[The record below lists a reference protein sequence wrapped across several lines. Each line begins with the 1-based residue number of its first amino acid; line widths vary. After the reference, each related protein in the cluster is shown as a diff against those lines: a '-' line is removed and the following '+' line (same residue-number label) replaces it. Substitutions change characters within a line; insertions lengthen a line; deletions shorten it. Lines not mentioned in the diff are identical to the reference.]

1 MRLTAIKL
9 AGFKS
14 FVDPTLLRLNSNLT
28 GIVGPNGCGK
38 SNVIDAVRWVTGE
51 SSAKQLR
58 GEALEDVIFNG
69 SKARKPV
76 GRASIELLFDNAAGK
91 LGGQYASFNEISIR
105 RELARDGGSQYYINN
120 ARSRRRDVVDLFL
133 GTGLGGKSNYAVIEQ
148 GAVNRLV
155 EAKPEDM
162 RNVLEEAAGISKYKE
177 RRRETENRIR
187 HTRENLDRLNDL
199 VSEVTQRL
207 AQLQRQAANAEKYK
221 QYKSEERTLRAQLL
235 ALRWRA
241 LDVEAQ
247 RQEAILGERRREL
260 EVAQAGARE
269 AQARRENQRQEQ
281 QTMAHNCQR
290 LQADFYSAESD
301 VARVEQSL
309 AHAREL
315 QQVREKELEDLRRNQ
330 AELTERIAAETS
342 AKEATQ
348 QQITSQSQS
357 LESVDKEEAAAREQL
372 ELAQRELQVGEQD
385 WDALNNT
392 DGNPLQRAETERT
405 RVEHLEQG
413 IAALGQRLD
422 RQLAERQR
430 LDGESPSQSL
440 TDAQALVNRLA
451 SEMTGLRDDYS
462 AAETEVARLRES
474 RSEIDGVLNKT
485 RQTLASAQ
493 GRLTSLEALQQA
505 ALREDDTDLQHW
517 LETRQWD
524 DVTRVAHKV
533 RVSQG
538 WETAAEAALGGFI
551 RALAVPEFESRI
563 AALSQWPEH
572 AMTLLAGDAKG
583 DIGRG
588 DAGPPNARS
597 LAGVLDGPLP
607 LRRLAQRIYL
617 VEDDTAARKGQPS
630 LSEGQML
637 VTRAG
642 VCYGPGWVRTPRISN
657 PEEGLLKREQ
667 NIAELKK
674 QIAALQ
680 ASEQDKQTQME
691 DLRRRLQGAEEQRS
705 TQAARMDELRRR
717 HGESL
722 AERQGLQVRVEQIQR
737 RRKELDEEIDD
748 LRKQQSESE
757 TNLKTTRERLD
768 AVAGAARDHVQ
779 CRQSAQERLQKL
791 REQLN
796 TARSQRELSAE
807 RRQALQLD
815 LGGHRSALQA
825 TEERL
830 KELAERDTR
839 INERLQTLSH
849 EITEFKAPDAE
860 NQKTRTDTQARRDE
874 VRRALE
880 QARAQLAE
888 IEGRAEE
895 QARNAQAAEQSV
907 EGAREH
913 LQQAQVA
920 FETAAVRRQTLE
932 EQLAEVGHTPQAL
945 CEQLDESAQ
954 APEWEHKIESVER
967 RISRLG
973 AINLAAIEEF
983 EHEKEREVYL
993 QGQHTDLT
1001 EALNTLEQAIAKIDR
1016 ETRTRFRETFEKV
1029 NLRFAEMFPVLFGGG
1044 EARLELT
1051 EDDLLE
1057 TGVRVMAR
1065 PPGKRNASIQMLSGG
1080 EKALTAVA
1088 LLFALF
1094 ELNPAPFCMLDEIDA
1109 PLDDANVA
1117 RFCDLVRKMSEH
1129 VQFIVI
1135 THNKL
1140 TMELVQQLHG
1150 VTMAEPGVS
1159 RLVSVDIDQALA
1171 MAS

>member
-14 FVDPTLLRLNSNLT
+14 FVDPTHLRLNSNLT

-76 GRASIELLFDNAAGK
+76 GRASIELLFDNSAGK
-91 LGGQYASFNEISIR
+91 LGGQYASFSEISIR
-105 RELARDGGSQYYINN
+105 RELARDGASQYYINS

-199 VSEVTQRL
+199 VAEVTQRL

-221 QYKSEERTLRAQLL
+221 QFKSEERTLRAQLL

-241 LDVEAQ
+241 LDTEAQ
-247 RQEAILGERRREL
+247 RQEVTLGERRREL
-260 EVAQAGARE
+260 EGAQTTARE

-281 QTMAHNCQR
+281 QTLAHQCQR
-290 LQADFYSAESD
+290 LQADFYSAESE
-301 VARVEQSL
+301 VARVEQAL

-315 QQVREKELEDLRRNQ
+315 LQVREKERDDLKRTGT
-330 AELTERIAAETS
+330 ELDERAATEKS
-342 AKEATQ
+342 AKDSLE
-348 QQITSQSQS
+348 QQITGQAQS
-357 LESVDKEEAAAREQL
+357 LDAVDKQEASAREQL
-372 ELAQRELQVGEQD
+372 ELAQRELQAGEQD
-385 WDALNNT
+385 WDALNSSE
-392 DGNPLQRAETERT
+392 GNPIQRAETERT
-405 RVEHLEQG
+405 RVEHLEQSL
-413 IAALGQRLD
+413 AALAQRLD
-422 RQLAERQR
+422 RHRTERQR
-430 LDGESPSQSL
+430 LDGESPTQAL
-440 TDAQALVNRLA
+440 KDAQALVDRLA
-451 SEMTGLRDDYS
+451 GEMTGLRDDYS
-462 AAETEVARLRES
+462 AAETEVTRLRES
-474 RSEIDGVLNKT
+474 RSEADGILNKT
-485 RQTLASAQ
+485 RQTLANEQ

-505 ALREDDTDLQHW
+505 ALREDDADLQQW
-517 LETRQWD
+517 LETQGWN
-524 DVTRVAHKV
+524 DVARVAHKV

-551 RALAVPEFESRI
+551 RALAVPNFEKRVQ
-563 AALSQWPEH
+563 ALSQWPDY
-572 AMTLLAGDAKG
+572 AMTLLSGDSTG
-583 DIGRG
+583 EMGRG
-588 DAGPPNARS
+588 DAGPPQARS
-597 LAGVLDGPLP
+597 LASVLDGPLP

-617 VEDDTAARKGQPS
+617 VEDDAAARQGQAS

-642 VCYGPGWVRTPRISN
+642 VCYGPGWVRTPRLAN
-657 PEEGLLKREQ
+657 PEEGLLKRGQTIEALRKQ
-667 NIAELKK
+667 VADLK
-674 QIAALQ
+674 AT
-680 ASEQDKQTQME
+680 EQDKQTQMD
-691 DLRRRLQGAEEQRS
+691 DLRERLQTAEQARGM
-705 TQAARMDELRRR
+705 QAARMDEVRRR

-737 RRKELDEEIDD
+737 RNKELNEEIDD
-748 LRKQQSESE
+748 LRKQQAECE
-757 TNLKTTRERLD
+757 ANLKQTRERLD
-768 AVAGAARDHVQ
+768 AVSGAAKEHVQ
-779 CRQSAQERLQKL
+779 RRQAAQEKLQKL
-791 REQLN
+791 RDQLKA
-796 TARSQRELSAE
+796 ARSQREHSAE
-807 RRQALQLD
+807 RRQALQVD
-815 LGGHRSALQA
+815 LAGSRSALQA
-825 TEERL
+825 TEQRLRELEERRGRVF
-830 KELAERDTR
+830 ERGEVLAR
-839 INERLQTLSH
+839 
-849 EITEFKAPDAE
+849 EIAEFNTPDEATEK
-860 NQKTRTDTQARRDE
+860 NKSDTQIRRDQA
-874 VRRALE
+874 RLALE
-880 QARAQLAE
+880 QARTQLKDIEGLAE
-888 IEGRAEE
+888 AQAREAQVSE
-895 QARNAQAAEQSV
+895 QAV
-907 EGAREH
+907 EATRERM
-913 LQQAQVA
+913 QQAQVA

-932 EQLAEVGHTPQAL
+932 EQLAEIGHTPQNL
-945 CEQLDESAQ
+945 CEALSDQDKAS
-954 APEWEHKIESVER
+954 EWEQKIESVER

-983 EHEKEREVYL
+983 EQEKERETYL
-993 QGQHTDLT
+993 QGQHADLS

-1016 ETRTRFRETFEKV
+1016 ETRMRFRETFQKV
-1029 NLRFAEMFPVLFGGG
+1029 NQRFSEMFPVLFGGG

-1140 TMELVQQLHG
+1140 TMELAQQLHG